1 MVAIEIV
8 NDDTPELNET
18 FDLRLVNPMGGARL
32 SSQSSVPVTILTND
46 DAHGVIGFALVCAC
60 IFAYVASHSHN

>member
-32 SSQSSVPVTILTND
+32 SSAMNVGQYEYR
-46 DAHGVIGFALVCAC
+46 AH
-60 IFAYVASHSHN
+60 